1 MGKTS
6 TRRINPGGR
15 VKFRSVYRIITFG
28 KSGGRI
34 ADLYPNGLWP
44 FGRTIGFL
52 ANRLFH
58 FFKWISSNS
67 WTGHL
72 QRTGKPVMKGGEK
85 EHRNPMRYLAFFAAF
100 LVMSSFLISCQS
112 SGSNTRFGNPL
123 ITADIR
129 YLMSN
134 GELSGTW
141 SFFQRNQVDSLV
153 PDARLHEFIINGQKI
168 TSDKVANYYHMYMV
182 GDTLISQNLNV
193 QIQPENEVVSIPVPL
208 VPRMESDSLITGRD
222 WVFTWNQTAFE
233 SGDSITLV
241 LSDTLQQTVLIENDA
256 QVGEMTIPEEKTVNL
271 EPGKGYYYLI
281 SKERRKK
288 VVNNVDFKYAI
299 EVYSDNV
306 PIQIFEGGEFM
317 GE

>member
-1 MGKTS
+1 M
-6 TRRINPGGR
+6 
-15 VKFRSVYRIITFG
+15 
-28 KSGGRI
+28 KSGQKR
-34 ADLYPNGLWP
+34 
-44 FGRTIGFL
+44 
-52 ANRLFH
+52 
-58 FFKWISSNS
+58 
-67 WTGHL
+67 
-72 QRTGKPVMKGGEK
+72 
-85 EHRNPMRYLAFFAAF
+85 HRHPHRYLAFFAAF

-306 PIQIFEGGEFM
+306 PVQIFGGGEFM